1 MAIGMGAVEKTAER
15 QASGGGGGGQFL
27 QSIYWQDKPNS
38 SPEDREKVVRF
49 LTDDIV
55 TAKVY
60 QFVKG
65 GPKGNG
71 RDFIAPASLI
81 DEDGTPNFDWVP
93 ECRDYFLENDI
104 SLPDYSRK
112 LVHASKYAKE
122 QAFGLVVLREEVE
135 AEVDGRRR
143 RIVQDKIVHRE
154 WEKDG
159 EVKSYDGPVFG
170 FVKQGFPNFWQL
182 LVGFYNRYGTL
193 TDRDYVI
200 TRQGN
205 DKNTKYHIVPLDK
218 DPELET
224 PEQLAE
230 RYQPPQDLSDLMKRM
245 CDYDEAKNWLEAKPS
260 ADGDNSS
267 SESSASGSAPAESEE
282 KVHVPSGGAAGD
294 MRSRLKSYRTN

>member
-1 MAIGMGAVEKTAER
+1 MAIGMAAVSKTADK
-15 QASGGGGGGQFL
+15 QAAGGGGGQFL
-27 QSIYWQDKPNS
+27 QSIYWQDKATS
-38 SPEDREKVVRF
+38 SQDDREKVVRF

-60 QFVKG
+60 GFVKG
-65 GPKGNG
+65 GPKHNG
-71 RDFIAPASLI
+71 RDFIAPGSLY

-93 ECRDYFLENDI
+93 DARDYFLENDAMI
-104 SLPDYSRK
+104 PDFSGKPTAAAK
-112 LVHASKYAKE
+112 LAKE
-122 QAFGLVVLREEVE
+122 QAFGLVVLREEVQ
-135 AEVDGRRR
+135 ADVDGRRKT
-143 RIVQDKIVHRE
+143 IVQDKIVHRE

-159 EVKSYDGPVFG
+159 EVKVYDGPVYG
-170 FVKQGFPNFWQL
+170 FVKQGFPNFWQV

-245 CDYDEAKNWLEAKPS
+245 SDYDQAKNWFEAKPS
-260 ADGDNSS
+260 DSDDGGGSEEQSS
-267 SESSASGSAPAESEE
+267 GNTSASSTSEE
-282 KVHVPSGGAAGD
+282 KVHTPTGGL
-294 MRSRLKSYRTN
+294 RSKLQNYRS